1 MLVEKA
7 TIILLLFEFI
17 LWDFYYKYNVGKMV
31 EIQHNVVLDDQI
43 KKILKMDRNK
53 SHVTLL

>member
-1 MLVEKA
+1 MFVEKA

-17 LWDFYYKYNVGKMV
+17 LWDFYYKYYVAKMV

-43 KKILKMDRNK
+43 KKILKRHRNK